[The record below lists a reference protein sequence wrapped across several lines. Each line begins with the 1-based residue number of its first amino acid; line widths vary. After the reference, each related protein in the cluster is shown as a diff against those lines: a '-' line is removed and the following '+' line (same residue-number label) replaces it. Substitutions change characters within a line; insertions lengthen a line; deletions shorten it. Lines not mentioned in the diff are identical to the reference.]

1 MQVPVQTNLFDQPF
15 LPDFLSSSL
24 TWLWGKVDSTLSG
37 VSKAAYT
44 AISSFPPE
52 STTLR
57 MLPEYARTGLRLPA
71 R

>member
-1 MQVPVQTNLFDQPF
+1 MQVPVESSLLDQP
-15 LPDFLSSSL
+15 LWPDFLSSSL
-24 TWLWGKVDSTLSG
+24 TWLWSQVDSTLSG

>member
-1 MQVPVQTNLFDQPF
+1 MQVPVQTDTLDKPS

-24 TWLWGKVDSTLSG
+24 AWLWGQVDSTLSG
-37 VSKAAYT
+37 VSEAAYK

-52 STTLR
+52 SSTLR